1 VPEPFQHDEPAP
13 RSAAPIGIYL
23 FAVAAWVAAAF
34 MWAAGTD
41 VDDPAR
47 NYAATVALAVVGG
60 ALAVVAA
67 IYDHR

>member
-1 VPEPFQHDEPAP
+1 
-13 RSAAPIGIYL
+13 
-23 FAVAAWVAAAF
+23 